1 MVAELGAAEVG
12 QQQAHSFALRRTEG
26 LRQESAEFRRLEGR
40 YGAPGPALR
49 HMGLAAWQAGALE
62 IAVELMQCALAYTPD
77 DGATWRDLA
86 FILDGLGRLDGARE
100 AILNALSHD
109 ETHAPSWLILGR
121 LQAATGAPADALA
134 AFRKALALDADF
146 GDAHLALGFACV
158 SAQRFG
164 EAVDHLEAA
173 ARLGAAGAE
182 AQAVLGHLRFQNGD
196 FTGAV
201 RGFDAAIALGMT
213 DTGVVERRARARAF
227 VGMIGDAEAAVAV
240 YGAEAGEAAVPLAAL
255 LREAFVHLG
264 AQGHVEA
271 ARRVGAWRLS
281 LYPTDPEMA
290 YLLAAQGDHA
300 PPRAPDSYVEAYFD
314 RFAPDFDQKLV
325 HVLGYDGPARL
336 SRLIQAVRPDFARI
350 LDLGCGT
357 GLAAASLSGFGGA
370 ITGVDLSAR
379 MLERAA
385 ARGLYDRLVK
395 AEAQQYLETC
405 GRSWDLVVAAD
416 VLIYFGAME
425 ALFQAVAACLAPG
438 GLFAFSVETLPGGAG
453 AIDFV
458 LRPSGRFA
466 HAAAYIARLATGFE
480 IVGWEPATV
489 RLEAQKP
496 VAGLFVVLRQA
507 KMS

>member
-12 QQQAHSFALRRTEG
+12 HQVEG
-26 LRQESAEFRRLEGR
+26 LRQASAEFRRLEAR

-49 HMGLAAWQAGALE
+49 HMGLAAWQAGALD
-62 IAVELMQCALAYTPD
+62 IAAELMRCALAYDPGD
-77 DGATWRDLA
+77 ASAWRDLA

-100 AILNALSHD
+100 AILSALRHD
-109 ETHAPSWLILGR
+109 ETHAPSWLTLGR
-121 LQAATGAPADALA
+121 LQAAIGAPAEALD
-134 AFRKALALDADF
+134 AFRKALTLDADF

-158 SAQRFG
+158 NAQRFG
-164 EAVDHLEAA
+164 EAMDHLEAA
-173 ARLGAAGAE
+173 VRLGAAGAE

-201 RGFDAAIALGMT
+201 QGFDAAIALGMT

-227 VGMIGDAEAAVAV
+227 LGMIGDAEAAVAA
-240 YGAEAGEAAVPLAAL
+240 YGEEAGEAAVPLAAL

-271 ARRVGAWRLS
+271 SRRVGAWRLS
-281 LYPTDPEMA
+281 LDPTDPEMA

-336 SRLIQAVRPDFARI
+336 SRLIRAVRPDFARI

-395 AEAQQYLETC
+395 SEAQQYLETC

-425 ALFQAVAACLAPG
+425 ALFQAVADCLAPG
-438 GLFAFSVETLPGGAG
+438 GLFAFSVETLPGDVGIA
-453 AIDFV
+453 DFL

-466 HAAAYIARLATGFE
+466 HAPGYIARLAAGFE

-496 VAGLFVVLRQA
+496 VAGLFVALQKAEAV
-507 KMS
+507 